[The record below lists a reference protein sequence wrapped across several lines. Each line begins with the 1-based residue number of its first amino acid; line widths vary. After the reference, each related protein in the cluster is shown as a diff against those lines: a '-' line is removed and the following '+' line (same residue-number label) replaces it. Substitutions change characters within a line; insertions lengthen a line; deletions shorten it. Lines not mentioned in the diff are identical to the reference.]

1 MNLLQFRPA
10 SSIVIEDNSLR
21 PMSESPNLSLLMID
35 DDAELCQL
43 VKEFLESQNFQVETL
58 HDGKTGLA
66 RALAADVSLILLDV
80 MMPGMNGFDLL
91 RKLREVKQTPVI
103 MLTARTEQRD
113 RITGLDAGADDYLPK
128 PFDPQELGAR
138 IRAVLRRS
146 QPTSGRPVI
155 ESGGVK
161 IDSTTRQVIQAGR
174 KVDLTSIE
182 FDILEVL
189 MRNSGQVVTRNDL
202 MFSLYQREAT
212 AFDRSIDV
220 HVSHLRKKLE
230 DADLILTIRGSGYQF
245 SAKEPT

>member
-1 MNLLQFRPA
+1 
-10 SSIVIEDNSLR
+10 
-21 PMSESPNLSLLMID
+21 MSETPNLSLLIID

-43 VKEFLESQNFQVETL
+43 VKEFLESQSFKVETV
-58 HDGKTGLA
+58 HDGRNGLI
-66 RALAADVSLILLDV
+66 RALAADVDLILLDV

-91 RKLREVKQTPVI
+91 RSLRAVKQTPVI
-103 MLTARTEQRD
+103 MLTARTDQKD

-128 PFDPQELGAR
+128 PFDPQELAAR

-146 QPTSGRPVI
+146 KPATGGRTAF

-161 IDSTTRQVIQAGR
+161 IDCNSRQVTQADK

-182 FDILEVL
+182 FDILELL
-189 MRNSGQVVTRNDL
+189 MRNAGRVVTRNDL
-202 MFSLYQREAT
+202 MNSLYQRDAT

-230 DADLILTIRGSGYQF
+230 DPEIILTIRGSGYQF
-245 SAKEPT
+245 SGKEIE

>member
-1 MNLLQFRPA
+1 
-10 SSIVIEDNSLR
+10 
-21 PMSESPNLSLLMID
+21 MSETPSISLLMID

-43 VKEFLESQNFQVETL
+43 VKEFLESQNFKVETL

-66 RALAADVSLILLDV
+66 RALTTDASLILLDV

-91 RKLREVKQTPVI
+91 RSLREVKQTPVI
-103 MLTARTEQRD
+103 MLTARTDQRD

-138 IRAVLRRS
+138 IRAVLRRT
-146 QPTSGRPVI
+146 QPATGRPVF
-155 ESGGVK
+155 EAGGVK
-161 IDSTTRQVIQAGR
+161 IDSTTRQVTQAGR

-189 MRNSGQVVTRNDL
+189 MRNSGHVVTRNDL
-202 MFSLYQREAT
+202 MNSLYQREAT

-220 HVSHLRKKLE
+220 HVSHLRKKFE
-230 DADLILTIRGSGYQF
+230 DPDMILTIRGSGYQF
-245 SAKEPT
+245 SAKEPG

>member
-1 MNLLQFRPA
+1 
-10 SSIVIEDNSLR
+10 
-21 PMSESPNLSLLMID
+21 MSESPNLSLLIID

-43 VKEFLESQNFQVETL
+43 VKEFLVSQSFKVETV
-58 HDGKTGLA
+58 HDGRNGLI
-66 RALAADVSLILLDV
+66 RALAAEVDLILLDV

-91 RKLREVKQTPVI
+91 RSLRAVKQTPVI
-103 MLTARTEQRD
+103 MLTARTDQKD

-128 PFDPQELGAR
+128 PFDPQELAAR

-146 QPTSGRPVI
+146 KPSNVRPAF

-161 IDSTTRQVIQAGR
+161 IDSNSRQVTQADK

-182 FDILEVL
+182 FDILELL
-189 MRNSGQVVTRNDL
+189 MRNAGRVVTRNDL
-202 MFSLYQREAT
+202 MNSLYQRDAT

-230 DADLILTIRGSGYQF
+230 DPEIILTIRGSGYQF
-245 SAKEPT
+245 SGKEIE